1 MFLFSGFSRTMNNS
15 ESARKLNQAVNN
27 TGRVVGEALSQAKG
41 AFSSLWSTFAAP
53 PSVAVPVVGGDNNSK
68 AQIKAATNDTTD
80 PKEITEAREGVIK
93 NIAKKFH
100 NSDLNL
106 KQEKEAAA
114 TKSDGIVEIGREA
127 GTLDANRSNEII
139 DI

>member
-1 MFLFSGFSRTMNNS
+1 MNNS

-27 TGRVVGEALSQAKG
+27 TGRAVGEAFSQAKG

-53 PSVAVPVVGGDNNSK
+53 PSVAAPVVVGGDNNSK
-68 AQIKAATNDTTD
+68 GQIKATTIDTTD

-106 KQEKEAAA
+106 KQEKEAA

>member
-1 MFLFSGFSRTMNNS
+1 MNNS

-27 TGRVVGEALSQAKG
+27 TGRAVGEALSQAKG
-41 AFSSLWSTFAAP
+41 AFSSFWSTFAAP
-53 PSVAVPVVGGDNNSK
+53 PSVAVPVVSSGGGGGSDNNSK
-68 AQIKAATNDTTD
+68 SQVKSNAIDPIE

-100 NSDLNL
+100 NNDLSL
-106 KQEKEAAA
+106 KQEKKTAA

>member
-1 MFLFSGFSRTMNNS
+1 MNNS

-27 TGRVVGEALSQAKG
+27 TGRAVGEAFSQAKG
-41 AFSSLWSTFAAP
+41 AFSSFWSTFAAQ
-53 PSVAVPVVGGDNNSK
+53 PSVAVPVVSDSNSK
-68 AQIKAATNDTTD
+68 AQVKSNVIDSD

-93 NIAKKFH
+93 NIAKKLH

-106 KQEKEAAA
+106 KQAKETA
-114 TKSDGIVEIGREA
+114 TNPDGIVEIGREA
-127 GTLDANRSNEII
+127 GTLDANNRSNEII

>member
-1 MFLFSGFSRTMNNS
+1 MNNS

-27 TGRVVGEALSQAKG
+27 TGRVVGEAFSQAKG
-41 AFSSLWSTFAAP
+41 AFSSFWSTFATP
-53 PSVAVPVVGGDNNSK
+53 PSVAVPVVSDSNSK
-68 AQIKAATNDTTD
+68 AQVKTNVIDSD
-80 PKEITEAREGVIK
+80 PKEITESREGVIK

-106 KQEKEAAA
+106 KQEKE
-114 TKSDGIVEIGREA
+114 TTTNPDGIVEIGREA
-127 GTLDANRSNEII
+127 GTLDANNRSNEII

>member
-1 MFLFSGFSRTMNNS
+1 MNNS

-27 TGRVVGEALSQAKG
+27 TGRAVGEALSQAKG
-41 AFSSLWSTFAAP
+41 AFSSFWSTFAAP
-53 PSVAVPVVGGDNNSK
+53 PSVAAPVVGGGVGDNNSK
-68 AQIKAATNDTTD
+68 AQVKAHVIDTSD

-100 NSDLNL
+100 NSDLSL
-106 KQEKEAAA
+106 KQEKETA

>member
-1 MFLFSGFSRTMNNS
+1 MNNS

-27 TGRVVGEALSQAKG
+27 TGRVVGEAFSQAKG

-53 PSVAVPVVGGDNNSK
+53 PSVAVPVVGGENNSK
-68 AQIKAATNDTTD
+68 AQVKTNVIDTTD

-100 NSDLNL
+100 NNDLNL
-106 KQEKEAAA
+106 KQEKDTS

>member
-1 MFLFSGFSRTMNNS
+1 MNNS

-27 TGRVVGEALSQAKG
+27 TGRAVGEALSQAKG

-53 PSVAVPVVGGDNNSK
+53 PSVAAPVVGGDNNSK
-68 AQIKAATNDTTD
+68 AQIKATTIDTTN
-80 PKEITEAREGVIK
+80 PKEITEVREGVIK

-106 KQEKEAAA
+106 KQEKDAA
-114 TKSDGIVEIGREA
+114 TKPGGIVEIGREA
-127 GTLDANRSNEII
+127 GTLDANRSNDII